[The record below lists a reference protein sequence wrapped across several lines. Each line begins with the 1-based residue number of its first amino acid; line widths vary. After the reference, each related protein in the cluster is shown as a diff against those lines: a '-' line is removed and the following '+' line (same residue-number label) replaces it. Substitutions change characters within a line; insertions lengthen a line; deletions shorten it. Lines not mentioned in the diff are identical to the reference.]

1 MESKRILLT
10 GAHGVVG
17 SIINKLLGTDHEIIT
32 TGRSADLDLTDAGA
46 VNEFFKSQNKFDVLI
61 HCAARG
67 TEDTNSADPSIV
79 WTNLTMYE
87 NLKNNYRHF
96 HRLLNIASGCE
107 LQPGAERKES
117 TLREYLPKE
126 PYGLSKNLIARDVLK
141 HRDWYNLR
149 LFGIA
154 TFTRVFKKVFEAAER
169 GEKTF
174 DLTDRYMDY
183 LYEYQLEY
191 ITRLYVETNTNLI
204 KDINMVPFEKHRVSD
219 YVNGYIS
226 RMKLDIKL
234 NIVGFNDEPYTG
246 DANNS
251 KRLNV
256 I

>member
-10 GAHGVVG
+10 GANGVVG

-32 TGRSADLDLTDAGA
+32 IGGRADLDLTDADK

-67 TEDTNSADPSIV
+67 TEDTNSTDASIM
-79 WTNLTMYE
+79 WSNLIMYE

-107 LQPGAERKES
+107 LKPRAERKEI
-117 TLREYLPKE
+117 TLREYLPQE

-191 ITRLYVETNTNLI
+191 ITRLYVETDTNLI
-204 KDINMVPFEKHRVSD
+204 KDVNMVPFEKHRVSD

-234 NIVGFNDEPYTG
+234 NIVGFNDVPYNG
-246 DANNS
+246 DANNC

>member
-10 GAHGVVG
+10 GANGVVG
-17 SIINKLLGTDHEIIT
+17 SIINKLIGVDHEIVALH
-32 TGRSADLDLTDAGA
+32 GSRDLDLTQADK
-46 VNEFFKSQNKFDVLI
+46 VTEFFKSQNKFDAVI
-61 HCAARG
+61 HCAAWG
-67 TEDTNSADPSIV
+67 TKDTNSPDPRIKMN
-79 WTNLTMYE
+79 NLIMYE
-87 NLKNNYRHF
+87 NLKSNYRHF
-96 HRLLNIASGCE
+96 NRFLNIASGCE
-107 LQPGAERKES
+107 LKPESCRKETS
-117 TLREYLPKE
+117 LKEYLPTE
-126 PYGLSKNLIARDVLK
+126 PYGQSKNLIARDVLE
-141 HRDWYNLR
+141 HTDWYNLR
-149 LFGIA
+149 LFGLA

-191 ITRLYVETNTNLI
+191 IIRLYIETDANLI
-204 KDINMVPFEKHRVSD
+204 KDINMVPFEKYKVSD

-234 NIVGFNDEPYTG
+234 NITGFNQEPYNG

>member
-10 GAHGVVG
+10 GANGVVG
-17 SIINKLLGTDHEIIT
+17 SIINKLLGNDHEIVAL
-32 TGRSADLDLTDAGA
+32 GGSKDLDLTNADK
-46 VNEFFKSQNKFDVLI
+46 VTEYFKSQDKFDVLI
-61 HCAARG
+61 HCAAKG
-67 TEDTNSADPSIV
+67 TEDTNSPDPSIM
-79 WTNLTMYE
+79 WTNLVMYE
-87 NLKNNYRHF
+87 NLKSNYRHF

-107 LQPGAERKES
+107 LKPESCRKES

-154 TFTRVFKKVFEAAER
+154 TFTRVFKKVYEAAER

-191 ITRLYVETNTNLI
+191 ITRLYIETNDNLI
-204 KDINMVPFEKHRVSD
+204 KDINMVPYAKHRVSD
-219 YVNGYIS
+219 YVNGYIA

-234 NIVGFNDEPYTG
+234 NIVGFNDNPYNG